1 MFETDVSNPFEGV
14 AVMNAT
20 ITRFGYPESLLH
32 EYRSWV
38 VLLRSVQPTLG
49 SLVLACTED
58 ATSLGMVSSAAYAE
72 LATATADLEHALG
85 MVFSYQKINYLAL
98 MMVDPHVHFH
108 VLPRYAQE
116 KAFEGATYRDAAF
129 PKPPDLS
136 VALALTTAQMGALH
150 ATLRAAWPK
159 H

>member
-1 MFETDVSNPFEGV
+1 
-14 AVMNAT
+14 MNAT
-20 ITRFGYPESLLH
+20 INKFGYPASLLH

-38 VLLRSVQPTLG
+38 ALLRPVQPTLG
-49 SLVLACTED
+49 SLVLACKED

-72 LATATADLEHALG
+72 LAKATADLERVLG
-85 MVFSYQKINYLAL
+85 MAFGYQKINYLAL

-108 VLPRYAQE
+108 VIPRYAEE
-116 KAFEGATYRDAAF
+116 KAFEGATYRDATF

-136 VALALTTAQMGALH
+136 VALALTSAQMGALH
-150 ATLRAAWPK
+150 AKLRAAWPK